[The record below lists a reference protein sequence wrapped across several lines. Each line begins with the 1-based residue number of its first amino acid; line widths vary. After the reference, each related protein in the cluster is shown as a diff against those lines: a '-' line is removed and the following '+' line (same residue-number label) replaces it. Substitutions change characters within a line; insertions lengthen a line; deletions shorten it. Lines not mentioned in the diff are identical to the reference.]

1 MQLRIF
7 SALGLAV
14 ACLNPAISDEPPIS
28 ESMAAIGSPDAGL
41 AAFEPPEE
49 ESPEEASPEESPEEA
64 SPEAVPGEPLPSAPQ
79 PPGGRRDERARRP
92 MRR

>member
-49 ESPEEASPEESPEEA
+49 ESPE
-64 SPEAVPGEPLPSAPQ
+64 AVPVEPLPSAPQ
-79 PPGGRRDERARRP
+79 PPGGRRDERTRRP